1 MGALSENSFHE
12 ARKLENLFL
21 FTLYELKRRP
31 GCRWPHLSG
40 APRGPIGW
48 GASRGAAA
56 LTCGR
61 SAECWFYPLRK
72 GCLTIFIF
80 LLNLEISDNAG
91 RLGSGCQRP
100 MWKSLSL
107 RGRAR
112 ERGRAGAREGGV
124 TGCGGRRC
132 ERSPAAS
139 SMPGNRRELAWRKFW
154 GRTGFP
160 LVRCPSDPC
169 LWGTGGPS
177 GSGARHGAMLAA
189 VPPAGLWGKEA
200 EMLPGPACG
209 SHYFEKLQLAWEN
222 GTGVA
227 VGLP

>member
-112 ERGRAGAREGGV
+112 KREGESGSEGRRGDGAWGEEMRALLLLPALCLGTDGNSLGESFGEERASPQSPAHPTPARGAQGARLATGPG
-124 TGCGGRRC
+124 TGRCWRPSHRQGCGGRKQRC
-132 ERSPAAS
+132 SLDWLVVPITLRSS
-139 SMPGNRRELAWRKFW
+139 IWPGKMAL
-154 GRTGFP
+154 G
-160 LVRCPSDPC
+160 
-169 LWGTGGPS
+169 
-177 GSGARHGAMLAA
+177 
-189 VPPAGLWGKEA
+189 
-200 EMLPGPACG
+200 
-209 SHYFEKLQLAWEN
+209 QL
-222 GTGVA
+222 
-227 VGLP
+227 